1 MANAYNKALKS
12 RVFVKGQM
20 FLKAVDHVRRNLSAP
35 SRFAPSW
42 ERPYLI
48 RDANDNDFYH
58 IATVEGESFAELING
73 KWLRL
78 YST

>member
-20 FLKAVDHVRRNLSAP
+20 FLKVVDHVRRNLSAP
-35 SRFAPSW
+35 SKFAPSW

-48 RDANDNDFYH
+48 RDANDNDFYRLA
-58 IATVEGESFAELING
+58 IVEGESVVEPING